1 MKKDKFKWWSIL
13 LIVMFF
19 AVGSWAVRAEDDER
33 EEEDEEHQEDRE
45 DDEDE
50 EDESRSSA
58 KTDTK
63 VSQTTTSQSVETV
76 ILKDGD
82 GDGILDK
89 DDAHPAVAEI
99 YIVKDDD
106 KNGIVDSFE
115 K

>member
-1 MKKDKFKWWSIL
+1 MEKDKFKWWSIL

-45 DDEDE
+45 DEKAEDK
-50 EDESRSSA
+50 SSTETDA
-58 KTDTK
+58 K
-63 VSQTTTSQSVETV
+63 VAQTTTSQSVETV

-89 DDAHPAVAEI
+89 DDAHPTVAEI